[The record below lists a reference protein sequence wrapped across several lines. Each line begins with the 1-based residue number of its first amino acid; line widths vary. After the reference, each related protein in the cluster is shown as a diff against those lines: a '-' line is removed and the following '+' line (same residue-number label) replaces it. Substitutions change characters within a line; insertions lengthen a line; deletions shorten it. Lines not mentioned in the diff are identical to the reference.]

1 MKILITAA
9 TSAEAHKLKN
19 QLNADD
25 VILGDYLELPAFMLK
40 NADMVKLPNPASPS
54 YTHEMLTLSL
64 DKEVNKIYALRDEEN
79 KLLQESKQLF
89 NEYGIVLVDRI

>member
-9 TSAEAHKLKN
+9 TSAEAYKLKN
-19 QLNADD
+19 QLCIDD

-40 NADMVKLPNPASPS
+40 NADMVKLPNPSSLS

-64 DKEVNKIYALRDEEN
+64 DKEVNIIYALRDEER
-79 KLLQESKQLF
+79 KLLGESKQLF
-89 NEYGIVLVDRI
+89 NEYGSEVN